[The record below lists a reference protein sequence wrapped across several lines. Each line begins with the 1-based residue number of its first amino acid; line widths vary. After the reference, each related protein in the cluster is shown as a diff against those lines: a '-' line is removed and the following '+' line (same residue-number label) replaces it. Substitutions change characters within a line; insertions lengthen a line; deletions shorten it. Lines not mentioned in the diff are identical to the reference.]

1 MENVWVVASGKGGTG
16 KSTLVAN
23 LGAALAAEGHRVL
36 LVDLNVGLRCLDL
49 CLGLDDRVLFDV
61 MDVLEG
67 NCRTKDAILV
77 HPTVSSLFL
86 LPAAQ
91 NRSTADFDGDRLAA
105 LCENLNKEFEIII
118 LDCPPGLEPIPARAA
133 MAAGRGL
140 IVTTSDPAAIRD
152 ADRMAAEFQMAG
164 VPETYLIINRF
175 RNDFLQKQIVS
186 SAQEIAGSLGLTLL
200 GTVPEDESVGAA
212 TLCGV
217 PVVIR
222 QADSPA
228 ARIFT
233 AIARRLPGKDF
244 L

>member
-1 MENVWVVASGKGGTG
+1 MEKVWVVASGKGGTG

-23 LGAALAAEGHRVL
+23 LGAALAVEGHRVL

-67 NCRTKDAILV
+67 SCRSRDAILA
-77 HPTVSSLFL
+77 HPTLASLFL
-86 LPAAQ
+86 MPAAQ
-91 NRSTADFDGDRLAA
+91 NRSTGNFDGQRLQALCGSLAKDFDM
-105 LCENLNKEFEIII
+105 II

-133 MAAGRGL
+133 IAAWRGM
-140 IVTTSDPAAIRD
+140 IVTTADPAAIRD
-152 ADRMAAEFQMAG
+152 ADRMAAEFSAAG
-164 VPETYLIINRF
+164 VLETYLVVNRF
-175 RNDFLQKQIVS
+175 RTDFLHKQMVA
-186 SAQEIAGSLGLTLL
+186 SAQEIAASLGLPLF
-200 GTVPEDESVGAA
+200 GTIPEDEAVGAA

-222 QADSPA
+222 QKDSPA

-233 AIARRLPGKDF
+233 AMARRMPGKE
-244 L
+244 LL